1 MRKFLFALAAQAVA
15 VAAVSAQESRPLVA
29 PIVPCPPAVAVPTL
43 PCPPG
48 TNTGVMPFMP
58 GTPGVMPTTPG
69 TFPGVVPGTPDV
81 PGAPAVTPPP
91 SVSSSDLGGGFARQ
105 SEGGTQVAQSFAPNM
120 FGDILGARNL
130 KLTYSVPFAARFA
143 VVGTTTTG
151 AGGSAVVVDPNGA
164 GGSITFG
171 PLPNGKT
178 IAPVNAG
185 FSNSDLTY
193 TQPTAGNLATYDAAF
208 ARSALQTL
216 LSRGELTEAQIAS
229 YSQLT
234 PAQRA
239 QLLRNRGLINQTITQ
254 ATSGLAIQ
262 TLTVGPL
269 SGAVD
274 PAGHVDYAGTL
285 TGEQIITLPSA
296 GGTVGRVKMSEDN
309 SPIPR
314 DRFIFAYDNF
324 DSVPFTTSGMTV
336 NRFQFGVEKT
346 FLDGRWSAEVRLPFA
361 GTLASTHVQGFEVAH
376 TELGNVRFALKRI
389 FSQNQFLTTTSGV
402 AVTLPTA
409 DDLVALSSFDGSE
422 LYRFKN
428 ESVTV
433 EPFVAAL
440 FTPNSR
446 LFSQT
451 WASLNLDV
459 SGGELRWNQNVFGGN
474 GSARIIDV
482 PLLAVDQ
489 QIGYWLMRR
498 DTGTLRGLAP
508 FMELH
513 WNYAIAQTELL
524 REVNNRTADN
534 GLGVSGVATHELN
547 LTAGVMMQVGDNLN
561 LAIGASAP
569 MLRKP
574 DRTFDAQV
582 GVRASYLFGRTARAR
597 NPIYAIN
604 SY

>member
-1 MRKFLFALAAQAVA
+1 MRKLLFAMAAQAVA
-15 VAAVSAQESRPLVA
+15 VAAVSAQESRPVVA
-29 PIVPCPPAVAVPTL
+29 PIVPCPPAVVVPNM

-48 TNTGVMPFMP
+48 TVPGGVPF
-58 GTPGVMPTTPG
+58 TPGGVPFTPG
-69 TFPGVVPGTPDV
+69 TFPGVAPVTPDV
-81 PGAPAVTPPP
+81 PAAPGFTPPP
-91 SVSSSDLGGGFARQ
+91 SVSAADLGGGFARQ
-105 SEGGTQVAQSFAPNM
+105 SEGGTQAAQSFAPNM

-143 VVGTTTTG
+143 VVGSTTTG

-164 GGSITFG
+164 GGSITVG

-178 IAPVNAG
+178 VAPVNAA

-193 TQPTAGNLATYDAAF
+193 TQPTAGDLVTYDRDF

-216 LSRGELTEAQIAS
+216 LSRGQLTEAQIAS
-229 YSQLT
+229 YNQLT

-239 QLLRNRGLINQTITQ
+239 QLLRSRGLINQSITQ

-296 GGTVGRVKMSEDN
+296 GGTVGRVKMAEDN

-346 FLDGRWSAEVRLPFA
+346 FLDGRWSAEFRLPFA
-361 GTLASTHVQGFEVAH
+361 GTLASTNVQGFEVAH

-389 FSQNQFLTTTSGV
+389 FSQNQVLTTTSGV

-409 DDLVALSSFDGSE
+409 NDLVVQSSFDGSE

-428 ESVTV
+428 QSVTV

-440 FTPNSR
+440 YTPNSR

-451 WASLNLDV
+451 WGSINFDV
-459 SGGELRWNQNVFGGN
+459 SGGDLTWNRDVFGGN
-474 GSARIIDV
+474 GSARIVDV
-482 PLLAVDQ
+482 PLLCVDQ
-489 QIGYWLMRR
+489 QIGFWLIQR

-508 FMELH
+508 FMEMH

-524 REVNNRTADN
+524 REVNKRTDGY

-547 LTAGVMMQVGDNLN
+547 LTCGVMMQVGDHLN
-561 LAIGASAP
+561 LSIGASAP
-569 MLRKP
+569 LLRKP

-597 NPIYAIN
+597 NPIYSIN
-604 SY
+604 SF